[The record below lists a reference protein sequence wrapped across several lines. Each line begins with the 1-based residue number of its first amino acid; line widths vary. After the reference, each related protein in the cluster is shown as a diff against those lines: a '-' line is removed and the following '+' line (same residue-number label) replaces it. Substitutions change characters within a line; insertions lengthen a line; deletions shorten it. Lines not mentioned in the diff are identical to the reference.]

1 MLPPNFKKT
10 IRNSGNFQ
18 SSLAALPEFVRDQL
32 TPKLATEAQLIF
44 VLRLVVPIL
53 QRFYEA
59 KERSKQIQ
67 DVVFDL

>member
-1 MLPPNFKKT
+1 M
-10 IRNSGNFQ
+10 FQ

-32 TPKLATEAQLIF
+32 APKLVTEAQLIF

-53 QRFYEA
+53 QRFYDA

-67 DVVFDL
+67 DVCLIVTFS